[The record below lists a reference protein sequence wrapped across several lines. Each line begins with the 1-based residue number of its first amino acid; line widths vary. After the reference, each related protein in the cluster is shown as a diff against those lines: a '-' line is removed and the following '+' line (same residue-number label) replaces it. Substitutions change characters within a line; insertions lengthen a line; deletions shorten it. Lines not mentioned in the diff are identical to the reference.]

1 MSVEWVKEMITEGEG
16 KKRMELDEKVNV
28 LVAELE
34 RERKK
39 CQRKGRRRS
48 QELER
53 GSRQIKGESRRSNKG
68 SQCYQGIELKEV
80 KVGMDRTGQIK

>member
-1 MSVEWVKEMITEGEG
+1 MVLVLKKLGEKSMSVEWVKEMITEGEG

-39 CQRKGRRRS
+39 C
-48 QELER
+48 
-53 GSRQIKGESRRSNKG
+53 
-68 SQCYQGIELKEV
+68 
-80 KVGMDRTGQIK
+80 